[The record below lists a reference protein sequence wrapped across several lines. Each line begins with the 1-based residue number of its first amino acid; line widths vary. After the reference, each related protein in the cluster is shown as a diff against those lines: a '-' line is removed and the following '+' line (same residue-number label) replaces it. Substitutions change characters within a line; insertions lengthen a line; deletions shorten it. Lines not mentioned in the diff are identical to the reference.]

1 MYITQS
7 NCLFVNGGSV
17 LYTGWTIPFMLLGE
31 IDMSSAIA
39 AVIRF
44 GDLEEIRLKV

>member
-7 NCLFVNGGSV
+7 NCLFVNDGSV
-17 LYTGWTIPFMLLGE
+17 LYPGWTNPFMSSGE
-31 IDMSSAIA
+31 IDISSAIA